1 MISKSSVE
9 VKTKEL
15 LNKCS
20 ITDAPI
26 PVEQVAKKLG
36 VEIRFSPLDEELS
49 GMIFIKDGQA
59 IIGVNSMHHPNRQR
73 FTIAHELGHF
83 ILHKKHITSEIHVDK
98 QFRVLMRDGKSA
110 TGTELIEIEANR
122 FAASLLM
129 PADLVAKALDEREFD
144 IDDETPLMELAK
156 QFKVSKQTM
165 EYRIRNLGI

>member
-1 MISKSSVE
+1 MTSKSTVE
-9 VKTKEL
+9 GKATEL
-15 LNKCS
+15 LRQLG

-26 PVEQVAKKLG
+26 PVDLIAKRLG
-36 VEIRFSPLDEELS
+36 VEIRFSPLDDELS
-49 GMIFIKDGQA
+49 GMVFINDGKA

-83 ILHKKHITSEIHVDK
+83 VLHKKYITNEIHVDK
-98 QFRVLMRDGKSA
+98 KFRVLMRDGKST
-110 TGTELIEIEANR
+110 TGTELIEIQANR

-129 PADLVAKALDEREFD
+129 PEDLVAKLLDERTFD